1 MGSHVPGLLGYRC
14 SRLHTEATSARRWH
28 RATCSWLAATHTDN
42 VIHARE
48 RGSGERWWGGTRYG
62 HAHHRRSTGQ
72 RGMRHHAES
81 ASPSPQGTLTPLS
94 TSPGHHRLEFQQVL
108 PMFPVYSVTDVPGCT
123 EPAGCSSARFGAF
136 SCSQVIDHDRS
147 LALERG
153 QPFHDPPSQPAV
165 ILRECAR
172 RVEVNARVAA
182 LSSPLEDRAREGCA
196 YAGAP
201 SSWRHEELSKPWCQF
216 GAGREV
222 GGHEVRRPEQLS
234 LQDGH
239 ENRRHCSAPRR
250 LG

>member
-28 RATCSWLAATHTDN
+28 RATCSWLASTHTEN

-123 EPAGCSSARFGAF
+123 EPA
-136 SCSQVIDHDRS
+136 VRS
-147 LALERG
+147 TGQLGRPRG
-153 QPFHDPPSQPAV
+153 FCH
-165 ILRECAR
+165 LR
-172 RVEVNARVAA
+172 
-182 LSSPLEDRAREGCA
+182 
-196 YAGAP
+196 
-201 SSWRHEELSKPWCQF
+201 H
-216 GAGREV
+216 
-222 GGHEVRRPEQLS
+222 
-234 LQDGH
+234 LQGD
-239 ENRRHCSAPRR
+239 
-250 LG
+250 

>member
-1 MGSHVPGLLGYRC
+1 RPSTISTTTSSPAAARLARAKAIFSGLSSSVVTRPPV
-14 SRLHTEATSARRWH
+14 E
-28 RATCSWLAATHTDN
+28 RAA
-42 VIHARE
+42 
-48 RGSGERWWGGTRYG
+48 
-62 HAHHRRSTGQ
+62 
-72 RGMRHHAES
+72 S
-81 ASPSPQGTLTPLS
+81 ASQMV
-94 TSPGHHRLEFQQVL
+94 EK
-108 PMFPVYSVTDVPGCT
+108 
-123 EPAGCSSARFGAF
+123 A
-136 SCSQVIDHDRS
+136 
-147 LALERG
+147 
-153 QPFHDPPSQPAV
+153 PFHDPPSQPAV

-239 ENRRHCSAPRR
+239 EN
-250 LG
+250 

>member
-123 EPAGCSSARFGAF
+123 EPAACSTAKLATFVPGVKAPSASSRKRRAGNTPTSRTAIEVHFVGAF
-136 SCSQVIDHDRS
+136 PQNAFANSRS
-147 LALERG
+147 ERLRVRRHFLPNFG
-153 QPFHDPPSQPAV
+153 IEKPFNLQPA
-165 ILRECAR
+165 
-172 RVEVNARVAA
+172 
-182 LSSPLEDRAREGCA
+182 
-196 YAGAP
+196 
-201 SSWRHEELSKPWCQF
+201 F
-216 GAGREV
+216 
-222 GGHEVRRPEQLS
+222 
-234 LQDGH
+234 LQYT
-239 ENRRHCSAPRR
+239 P
-250 LG
+250 